1 MTLDKLL
8 DLSVLPRDATNYAYL
23 ASLEK
28 KKIYIYIY
36 VHTHDYTIYC
46 LHTHTCMNTNG
57 IEKIQAVSVL
67 GKVTDVPSSL
77 RCNSQKLET

>member
-1 MTLDKLL
+1 
-8 DLSVLPRDATNYAYL
+8 
-23 ASLEK
+23 
-28 KKIYIYIY
+28 
-36 VHTHDYTIYC
+36 
-46 LHTHTCMNTNG
+46 MNTNG